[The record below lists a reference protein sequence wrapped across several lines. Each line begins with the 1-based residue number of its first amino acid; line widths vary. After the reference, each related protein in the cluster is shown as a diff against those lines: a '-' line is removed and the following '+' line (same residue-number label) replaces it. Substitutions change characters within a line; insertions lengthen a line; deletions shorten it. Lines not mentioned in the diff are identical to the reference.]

1 MKRTRTVLIA
11 PGHVAH
17 YREKFYKL
25 LFEHASA
32 ADVDLRVAASRALPS
47 HLLPGTAEGVSEAPM
62 RKAGPFTW
70 QNTIRYSRGC
80 DLVIAQQEAKYLANY
95 VLQLKRLVSP
105 QKFAFW
111 GHGKNFQAN
120 TASLLAEYLKQRAAV
135 HCDWWFAYND
145 RSAEVVADL
154 GFPRGRITSVMN
166 SIDTLRLA
174 ELKKQLKP
182 KDLASLRAKT
192 GIKTE
197 NVAVFTGGLYEQKRL
212 RFLVDA
218 CELVRKKVHDFEL
231 VVIGSG
237 PESPFMSLCA
247 ARNEWLHYVGP
258 KTDEEKVPYWAV
270 SKALLMPGLVGLV
283 VLDSFALGVP
293 LITTDYPDHSPE
305 ISYLKDGVNGIIC
318 SPWPSIQTYAE
329 RVTDFFLSPSL
340 QNILSSNAE
349 ASAKDYTVE
358 KMADNFFDGV
368 VAALEAPKLRASR
381 EIKTTIYSTHH
392 TASRAT
398 RLAVVT
404 RSLSP
409 YTRNFY
415 DQIATERTRGTT
427 TLIIGR
433 RESDWINPWDANL
446 LVPQVADHVYA
457 KARTVSARR
466 PILLPSRSLLV
477 ALERI
482 RPSILAVQEC
492 STFCVLSIIW
502 ALFRKVPFVLMTDVG
517 DAYGPPYPP
526 LTKSQK
532 LVHKLVMRS
541 AVGVIALSPDAE
553 KRAVKGQKKYLLAPH
568 AIDTAAYVPAVSQH
582 DTSSPVILMTA
593 GNFIYRKG
601 YDLLIK
607 ALSTVDQRLGG
618 KQRWIMRCYGS
629 GETQDL
635 RKLAIK
641 ECIGAKIEFYSFLN
655 ETELAKA
662 YQNADVFVL
671 ASRKETYGVV
681 LHEAAA
687 CGLPLVASTH
697 AGATE
702 LLAQEGEN
710 AFCID
715 PENTAQFASAL
726 ETIVVDMEL
735 RRRFGRKSREIA
747 ERWDVKLN
755 ARRTSRWIES
765 LLV

>member
-1 MKRTRTVLIA
+1 MKRKRTVLIA

-17 YREKFYKL
+17 YREKFYRL

-32 ADVDLRVAASRALPS
+32 ADVDLRVAASRLLPS
-47 HLLPGTAEGVSEAPM
+47 NLLPGTTEGVNEAPM
-62 RKAGPFTW
+62 RKVGPFTW
-70 QNTIRYSRGC
+70 QNTIQYSRGC
-80 DLVIAQQEAKYLANY
+80 DLVIAQQEANYLANY

-120 TASLLAEYLKQRAAV
+120 TASLFAEYLKQRAAV

-166 SIDTLRLA
+166 SVDTLRLA
-174 ELKKQLKP
+174 ELKRQLRP
-182 KDLASLRAKT
+182 EDLAALRAKT
-192 GIKTE
+192 GIKSD

-218 CELVRKKVHDFEL
+218 CELVRKKVRDFEL

-237 PESPFMSLCA
+237 PESPFMSLSA
-247 ARNEWLHYVGP
+247 TRNDWLHYVGP

-305 ISYLKDGVNGIIC
+305 ISYLKDGINGIIC
-318 SPWPSIQTYAE
+318 SPWPSIRVYAE
-329 RVTDFFLSPSL
+329 RVADFFLSPSL
-340 QNILSSNAE
+340 QNTLSSNAE
-349 ASAKDYTVE
+349 ASSKDYTVE
-358 KMADNFFDGV
+358 KMADNFFRGV

-381 EIKTTIYSTHH
+381 DIKTITYPAHP
-392 TASRAT
+392 TASTPT

-415 DQIATERTRGTT
+415 DQIAAERTKGTT

-466 PILLPSRSLLV
+466 PILLPSRSLIV

-492 STFCVLSIIW
+492 STFCVVSIIW
-502 ALFRKVPFVLMTDVG
+502 ALFRQVPFVLMTDVG

-532 LVHKLVMRS
+532 LVHKFVMRS

-553 KRAVKGQKKYLLAPH
+553 KRAVMTQKKYLLAPH
-568 AIDTAAYVPAVSQH
+568 AIDSAAYVPAISQH
-582 DTSSPVILMTA
+582 DATSPVVLMTA

-607 ALSTVDQRLGG
+607 ALSMLDQSLGD
-618 KQRWIMRCYGS
+618 KQPWVMRCYGS

-635 RKLAIK
+635 RTLALK
-641 ECIGAKIEFYSFLN
+641 AGIGAKIEFYSFLN
-655 ETELAKA
+655 EAELAKA
-662 YQNADVFVL
+662 YQESDVFVF

-687 CGLPLVASTH
+687 SGLPLVASTH

-710 AFCID
+710 AFCIE
-715 PENTAQFASAL
+715 PENTTKFVSAL
-726 ETIVVDMEL
+726 EKLVVDMEL

-755 ARRTSRWIES
+755 ARRTVRWIES
-765 LLV
+765 LLA